1 MNTKLT
7 LSIEQ
12 ELIQKAKDYAKQ
24 KNLGLSDIIKNYLTI
39 LTQEEKKE
47 NLITLTPIVKSL
59 KGSFKM
65 PANMDYKEELSKRLE
80 QKYL

>member
-24 KNLGLSDIIKNYLTI
+24 KNLSLSDIIKNYLTI

-65 PANMDYKEELSKRLE
+65 PANMDHKEELSKRLE

>member
-7 LSIEQ
+7 LSIKQ

-24 KNLGLSDIIKNYLTI
+24 KNLSLSDIIKNYLTI

-59 KGSFKM
+59 KGSLKM